1 MRRALVLLF
10 LFALVAC
17 AKSEEPSMKND
28 MTLAPVGK
36 AGGSDDGI
44 KPVTRPTPVVGK
56 GGIPDDSIKPVVV
69 QKPAVPSLG
78 GVPDDSV
85 KPVPKK

>member
-1 MRRALVLLF
+1 MKRLLLVVMFVGL
-10 LFALVAC
+10 AAC
-17 AKSEEPSMKND
+17 SKEAPSMKND
-28 MTLAPVGK
+28 MMVPVGK
-36 AGGSDDGI
+36 GGASDDSL
-44 KPVTRPTPVVGK
+44 KPVPRPTPVVGK